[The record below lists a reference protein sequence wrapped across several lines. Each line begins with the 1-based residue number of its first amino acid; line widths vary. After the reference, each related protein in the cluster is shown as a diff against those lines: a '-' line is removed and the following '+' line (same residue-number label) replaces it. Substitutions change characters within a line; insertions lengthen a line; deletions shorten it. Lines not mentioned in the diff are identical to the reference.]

1 MDLLSP
7 RKQGWVK
14 LAQYCEV
21 FRWPRAYAKVANFY
35 PKGQL
40 ISNLKKWTASEQ
52 LSLVPVLHKYLCDVV
67 APKTDCPAAVRSCI
81 LLCRVV
87 LMLTRI
93 MHAGEHGITGQMLD
107 IAVLRHLQAHQTA
120 YGDELW
126 ILKHHL
132 CLHLGKQFEDCGFLM
147 ATFLMERMHRH
158 PKREATARIT
168 AVSFERGL
176 MTDVTVQQLHDIAED
191 VRDGAGLL
199 NVHAAPKALSE
210 AVRQDF
216 GLEPYEAVAC
226 AVTVLTQ
233 RGRRVLADDVVTYDT
248 GAGLCIGEVH
258 FHVQVRGLSYTLLS
272 PWTVEEKEDPQT
284 L

>member
-107 IAVLRHLQAHQTA
+107 IAVLRHL
-120 YGDELW
+120 
-126 ILKHHL
+126 ILPAQRNSSSDKIIDKL
-132 CLHLGKQFEDCGFLM
+132 LGFFKSCLNNC
-147 ATFLMERMHRH
+147 A
-158 PKREATARIT
+158 
-168 AVSFERGL
+168 S
-176 MTDVTVQQLHDIAED
+176 
-191 VRDGAGLL
+191 
-199 NVHAAPKALSE
+199 NVFQK
-210 AVRQDF
+210 
-216 GLEPYEAVAC
+216 
-226 AVTVLTQ
+226 
-233 RGRRVLADDVVTYDT
+233 
-248 GAGLCIGEVH
+248 
-258 FHVQVRGLSYTLLS
+258 
-272 PWTVEEKEDPQT
+272 
-284 L
+284 